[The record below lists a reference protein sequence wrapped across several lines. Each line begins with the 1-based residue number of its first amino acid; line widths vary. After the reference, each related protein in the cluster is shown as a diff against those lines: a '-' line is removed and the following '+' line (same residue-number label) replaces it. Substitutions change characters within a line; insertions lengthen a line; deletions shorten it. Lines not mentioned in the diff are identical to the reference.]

1 MNAMT
6 RFDDDG
12 FLINPEQWD
21 WQLASHLARHDGVG
35 ELSDA
40 HWAVIGELRRHYRGC
55 GGLPAFGHV
64 CHVCHLGH
72 YCLDQLFSTPRE
84 AWRLAG
90 LPNPGEEAK
99 AYM

>member
-1 MNAMT
+1 MT
-6 RFDDDG
+6 TLTHFDDDG
-12 FLINPEQWD
+12 FLDDPRRWD
-21 WQLASHLARHDGVG
+21 WQLARSLARRDGLG

-40 HWAVIGELRRHYRGC
+40 HWTVIGELRRHYRHC
-55 GGLPAFGHV
+55 GGLPPFGHV
-64 CHVCHLGH
+64 CHVCGLDHH
-72 YCLDQLFSTPRE
+72 CLDALFSTPRE